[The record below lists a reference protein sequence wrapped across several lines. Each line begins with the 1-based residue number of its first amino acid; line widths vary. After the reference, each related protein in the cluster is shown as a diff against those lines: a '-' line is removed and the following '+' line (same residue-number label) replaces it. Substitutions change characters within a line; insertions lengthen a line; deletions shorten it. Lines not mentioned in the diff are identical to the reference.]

1 MDELLA
7 LLDGYGIT
15 LMPVLFNDCAPFER
29 PDPVFPDK
37 MGSGWQPY
45 DIGHH
50 GGKAE
55 NPFTGEKRKTGWILF
70 DEEAWR
76 EPQYT
81 YAKELIGRY
90 ARDPRIIMWDLWNEP
105 GNSNRHSLSMEYLEH
120 VFEIAR
126 AVDPD
131 QPLTAAPWSYP
142 EGYGVAEDVDLEPIQ
157 KRAVELSDIVSFH
170 QYENFGRVKQVV
182 KALAKEGRPLM
193 NTEWLN
199 RILDNNIRD
208 LLPYFYENRIGSYH
222 WGLVAGKSQFYLPW
236 DYLREEDGLDL
247 TLWQHDLYHEDYTP
261 YDQEE
266 IALFRKYGMT
276 E

>member
-1 MDELLA
+1 
-7 LLDGYGIT
+7 
-15 LMPVLFNDCAPFER
+15 
-29 PDPVFPDK
+29 
-37 MGSGWQPY
+37 MG
-45 DIGHH
+45 
-50 GGKAE
+50 
-55 NPFTGEKRKTGWILF
+55 
-70 DEEAWR
+70 
-76 EPQYT
+76 
-81 YAKELIGRY
+81 
-90 ARDPRIIMWDLWNEP
+90 
-105 GNSNRHSLSMEYLEH
+105 YLER

-126 AVDPD
+126 DIDPD

-142 EGYGVAEDVDLEPIQ
+142 EGYGVSEDAQLEPIQ

-170 QYENFGRVKQVV
+170 QYENFERVRQAVNG
-182 KALAKEGRPLM
+182 LSKEGRPLI

-199 RILDNNIRD
+199 RILDNNISE